1 LGVNRSVV
9 FGTRERMRHRN
20 IWCWKQECVKQ
31 KMVGA
36 AWAGGELELSLPVR
50 MQSLGIYVQVPFC
63 SSKCSFCNFNSRV
76 QPASFFDRYSNALA
90 QEIDQLPA
98 DYQVCGLSGEVL
110 TLPADTL
117 YFGGGT
123 PSLLGVERL
132 EKIVRA
138 LRGRFGIQ
146 AGSEF
151 TIEITP
157 GSADIDF
164 LARAMSIGT
173 NRLSIGAQTFEDQE
187 LRAVGRLHSAADTL
201 ELEWLARRVGFTNV
215 SIDLVAGLPHQ
226 TCESWRRNLEA
237 VLRLEPQHI
246 SLYLF
251 EIDERSRLGR
261 EVLQGGTRYHA
272 SAVPSEEFMADA
284 YESGREVMRGEGY
297 AQYEISNFARPG
309 YESRHNLKYWQ
320 LAPYVG
326 LGAGAHSFDGAQRW
340 TNEADARLYIDG
352 LERRSSPIVGVRKLS
367 PEEQVEEF
375 FFLGLRQ
382 VEGVSLVPARAR
394 WGKDLLSRWR
404 GSIEGLTRQGL
415 LRMAGDSL
423 RLVET
428 AYLVSNEVFREFV

>member
-1 LGVNRSVV
+1 
-9 FGTRERMRHRN
+9 
-20 IWCWKQECVKQ
+20 
-31 KMVGA
+31 
-36 AWAGGELELSLPVR
+36 

-63 SSKCSFCNFNSRV
+63 ASKCSFCNFNSRV
-76 QPASFFDRYSNALA
+76 QPSSLFDRYSDALA
-90 QEIDQLPA
+90 QEIGRLAA
-98 DYQVCGLSGEVL
+98 DFQFYGLSGEVL
-110 TLPADTL
+110 ALPADTL

-138 LRGRFGIQ
+138 LHARFGIQ

-151 TIEITP
+151 TLEITP
-157 GSADIDF
+157 GSADFHF
-164 LARAMSIGT
+164 LAHALSFGA

-187 LRAVGRLHSAADTL
+187 LRAVGRLHSAADTR
-201 ELEWLARRVGFTNV
+201 ELVRRARGAGFPNV

-237 VLRLEPQHI
+237 VLQLEPQHI

-251 EIDERSRLGR
+251 EIDEKSRLGR
-261 EVLQGGTRYHA
+261 EVLQGGRRYHA
-272 SAVPSEEFMADA
+272 SAVPSAEFMADA
-284 YESGREVMRGEGY
+284 HESGREALRQEGY
-297 AQYEISNFARPG
+297 TQYEISNFARPG

-326 LGAGAHSFDGAQRW
+326 LGAGAHSFDGTHRW
-340 TNEADARLYIDG
+340 ANEADAELYIDR
-352 LERRSSPIVGVRKLS
+352 LESVRSPIAELRELS

-382 VEGVSLVPARAR
+382 MEGVSLAPARAR
-394 WGKDLLSRWR
+394 WGKDLLSRWQ
-404 GSIEGLTRQGL
+404 GSIESLIQNGL

-423 RLVET
+423 KLAET

>member
-1 LGVNRSVV
+1 
-9 FGTRERMRHRN
+9 M
-20 IWCWKQECVKQ
+20 
-31 KMVGA
+31 
-36 AWAGGELELSLPVR
+36 R

-63 SSKCSFCNFNSRV
+63 ASKCSFCNFNSRV
-76 QPASFFDRYSNALA
+76 QPASLFDRYSAALA
-90 QEIDQLPA
+90 QEIGRLPA
-98 DYQVCGLSGEVL
+98 DFQFYDLSGEVL
-110 TLPADTL
+110 TLSADTL

-132 EKIVRA
+132 AKIIRA
-138 LRGRFGIQ
+138 LRARFGIQ
-146 AGSEF
+146 GGGEF

-164 LARAMSIGT
+164 LARSLSFGT

-187 LRAVGRLHSAADTL
+187 LRAVGRLHSAADTR
-201 ELEWLARRVGFTNV
+201 ELTQRARRVGFANI

-226 TCESWRRNLEA
+226 TRESWRRNLEGA
-237 VLRLEPQHI
+237 LRLEPQHV

-251 EIDERSRLGR
+251 EIDEKSRLGR
-261 EVLQGGTRYHA
+261 EVLQGGRRYHA
-272 SAVPSEEFMADA
+272 SAVPGEEFMADA
-284 YESGREVMRGEGY
+284 YDTGREVLRREGY

-326 LGAGAHSFDGAQRW
+326 FGAGAHSFDGAHRW
-340 TNEADARLYIDG
+340 ANEADAKLYIDR
-352 LERRSSPIVGVRKLS
+352 LERMSSPIVEVRKLS

-394 WGKDLLSRWR
+394 WGKDLLSRWQ
-404 GSIEGLTRQGL
+404 GSIEGLTRHGL

-423 RLVET
+423 RLAEN
-428 AYLVSNEVFREFV
+428 AYLVSNEVFQEFV